1 MYKKEDL
8 LKKEN
13 YKPEGLFLHV
23 SKIFKR
29 IIYKQINFHIQ
40 EKLSKH
46 ITGFRK
52 SYGTQHSLI
61 TMLEKW
67 KSTIDNGENIFI
79 IFMYLSN
86 AFGKINHDLLL
97 AKIKAYRSSINVSD
111 LMCSN
116 LKKQRQSVKR
126 NNNFSSAKKVHVGV
140 PKVSLMDLL
149 YLIYL

>member
-1 MYKKEDL
+1 M
-8 LKKEN
+8 
-13 YKPEGLFLHV
+13 
-23 SKIFKR
+23 SKVFKR
-29 IIYKQINFHIQ
+29 IIYKQINFYIQ

-52 SYGTQHSLI
+52 SYGAQHSLI

-97 AKIKAYRSSINVSD
+97 AKIKAYRFSINVSD

-126 NNNFSSAKKVHVGV
+126 NNNFSSAKKVHVCV
-140 PKVSLMDLL
+140 LKVSLMDLL

>member
-23 SKIFKR
+23 SKVFKR
-29 IIYKQINFHIQ
+29 IIYKQTNFHIQ

-97 AKIKAYRSSINVSD
+97 AKIKAYRFSINVSD

>member
-13 YKPEGLFLHV
+13 YKPESLFLHG
-23 SKIFKR
+23 SKVFKR
-29 IIYKQINFHIQ
+29 IIYKQINFYIQ

-67 KSTIDNGENIFI
+67 KSTIDNGENICV

-86 AFGKINHDLLL
+86 TFDKINHDLLL
-97 AKIKAYRSSINVSD
+97 
-111 LMCSN
+111 
-116 LKKQRQSVKR
+116 VK
-126 NNNFSSAKKVHVGV
+126 
-140 PKVSLMDLL
+140 
-149 YLIYL
+149 

>member
-13 YKPEGLFLHV
+13 YKPESLFLHV
-23 SKIFKR
+23 SKVFKR

-40 EKLSKH
+40 EKISKH

-67 KSTIDNGENIFI
+67 KSTIDNGENICV

-86 AFGKINHDLLL
+86 TFDKINHDLLL
-97 AKIKAYRSSINVSD
+97 
-111 LMCSN
+111 
-116 LKKQRQSVKR
+116 VK
-126 NNNFSSAKKVHVGV
+126 
-140 PKVSLMDLL
+140 
-149 YLIYL
+149 